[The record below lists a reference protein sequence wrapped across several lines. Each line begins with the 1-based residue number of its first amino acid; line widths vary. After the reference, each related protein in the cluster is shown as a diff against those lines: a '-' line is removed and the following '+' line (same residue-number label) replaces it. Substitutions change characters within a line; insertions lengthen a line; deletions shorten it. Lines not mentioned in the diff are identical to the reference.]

1 MPQIILTV
9 GSNIRDL
16 STRIHNFS
24 LMANVSTSLFNSVG
38 SGYSERSEKSRTIAT
53 DWSHEYNNGI
63 NPYFLRHNGFR
74 DQELHNRIS
83 RGFVMRQGT
92 LIKYYPTTFDVSG
105 DPLYLEDNNRIIQ
118 RVFDI
123 PVLTSYQPEN
133 EIYNRFNIQHLDES
147 ELFIHMS
154 IFLELNYQSLRRYG
168 IQPDCNPETHNPVWS
183 QRGYEAFSYYGYTAN
198 QIVPKAGDKLKLESF
213 NSLYEVES
221 VKDASPEHQH
231 RGRKYFW
238 KLFYKDAMDTSQTID
253 PEVTLDPEQKQFIN
267 ELTGIPMGIMDKNGN
282 PIEYPFNRNSAVDK
296 LKKDVLFRPPEVP
309 RDTDDISK
317 HPNFTPGVTKFGS
330 W

>member
-1 MPQIILTV
+1 MPQITLTV

-16 STRIHNFS
+16 ATRIHNFS
-24 LMANVSTSLFNSVG
+24 LLANVSPPLYNALNEGYTNS
-38 SGYSERSEKSRTIAT
+38 SEKSRTIQT
-53 DWSHEYNNGI
+53 EWSHEYNTGI
-63 NPYFLRHNGFR
+63 NQYFLRQNGFR
-74 DQELHNRIS
+74 DQELHARKT

-92 LIKYYPTTFDVSG
+92 LIKYYPTTFDASG
-105 DPLYLEDNNRIIQ
+105 DPLYMEDNNRVIE

-147 ELFIHMS
+147 EMFVHMN

-168 IQPDCNPETHNPVWS
+168 IKPMCPPEKHNPIWS
-183 QRGYEAFSYYGYTAN
+183 QRGYESFAYHGYTAA
-198 QIVPKAGDKLKLESF
+198 QIVPKAGDKIKMEAF
-213 NSLYEVES
+213 NTLYEIES

-238 KLFYKDAMDTSQTID
+238 KVFYKDAMDSSQTID
-253 PEVTLDPEQKQFIN
+253 PEVTNDPEQKNFIN
-267 ELTGIPMGIMDKNGN
+267 EITGIPMGIMDKNGN
-282 PIEYPFNRNSAVDK
+282 PIVFPFNRNAAIDK

-309 RDTDDISK
+309 KDAPDISK
-317 HPNFTPGVTKFGS
+317 DPNFTPGVDKFTS